1 MDKTY
6 YNLSPT
12 LDLNC
17 MVNVKLIKPGFFLLN
32 TFNLCQFNLVL
43 MWCQAQLLSS
53 KSHLFS
59 EDCEASTFMLM
70 LSSFQRLYCTLPEP
84 LESMRTV
91 FLRLRG

>member
-1 MDKTY
+1 MDKTA
-6 YNLSPT
+6 LQPST

-17 MVNVKLIKPGFFLLN
+17 MVNVKLIKTWILFIKHI
-32 TFNLCQFNLVL
+32 NLVL
-43 MWCQAQLLSS
+43 MWCQVQLLSS
-53 KSHLFS
+53 KSHLLS

-70 LSSFQRLYCTLPEP
+70 LSSFQRSYCTLPEP